1 MQGKLT
7 YWIIYCLKNYDI
19 THINNVNLFASNI
32 LLIASLYDIMVQ
44 MEGGW
49 CNLRRFNLMEEYSS
63 IISNSNIINLI
74 SKIHEYK
81 GKQSYLLDTKKD
93 TLETLL
99 KVAKIQSTSSSNKIE
114 GIYTT
119 DKRINEI
126 VNQKLEPKNRNEE
139 EIAGYRDVL
148 TLIHE
153 NYNYIDINQNTILQL
168 HRDLYKYTGYSYGG
182 KFKNSQNFIEEE
194 NEKGEKKIRFTPL
207 SPVETP
213 IAIEELCKNYNE
225 LVNNESC
232 DLLVL
237 IPIFIL
243 DFVSIHPFNDGNGRM
258 SRLLTLL
265 LLYKAN
271 YMVGK
276 YISIEKII
284 EETKESYYDTLE
296 KSSTN
301 WHNNE
306 NDYSYF
312 VEYYLGIILNAY
324 KEFDSRI
331 NIVENKK
338 ITAYDRIIDIFKDN
352 IIPIDKAFI
361 TNKCPDLSETTIERT
376 LNKLLK
382 EDKIVKISGGR
393 YTKYKWNN

>member
-1 MQGKLT
+1 M
-7 YWIIYCLKNYDI
+7 
-19 THINNVNLFASNI
+19 
-32 LLIASLYDIMVQ
+32 
-44 MEGGW
+44 
-49 CNLRRFNLMEEYSS
+49 RRFNLMEEYSS

-99 KVAKIQSTSSSNKIE
+99 KVARIQSTSSSNKIE

-126 VNQKLEPKNRNEE
+126 VNQKVEPKNRNEE

-153 NYNYIDINQNTILQL
+153 NYNFIDINQNTILQL

-194 NEKGEKKIRFTPL
+194 NENGKKKIRFTPL
-207 SPVETP
+207 SPIETP
-213 IAIEELCKNYNE
+213 IAIEDLCKNYNN
-225 LVNNESC
+225 LVNNELC

-243 DFVSIHPFNDGNGRM
+243 DFLSIHPFNDGNGRM

-284 EETKESYYDTLE
+284 EETKDSYYDTLE
-296 KSSTN
+296 KSSIN
-301 WHNNE
+301 WYNNE

-331 NIVENKK
+331 SIIENKK
-338 ITAYDRIIDIFKDN
+338 ITAYDRIIDIFKNN
-352 IIPIDKAFI
+352 IIPIDKAFV
-361 TNKCPDLSETTIERT
+361 TNKCPDLSETTIERI

-382 EDKIVKISGGR
+382 EDNIVKISGGR

>member
-1 MQGKLT
+1 MRK
-7 YWIIYCLKNYDI
+7 
-19 THINNVNLFASNI
+19 
-32 LLIASLYDIMVQ
+32 
-44 MEGGW
+44 
-49 CNLRRFNLMEEYSS
+49 FNLMEEYNS

-148 TLIHE
+148 SLIHE
-153 NYNYIDINQNTILQL
+153 NYNFIDITQNTILQL

-182 KFKNSQNFIEEE
+182 KFKNSQNYIEEE

-213 IAIEELCKNYNE
+213 IAIEDLCKNYNE

-271 YMVGK
+271 YLVGK
-276 YISIEKII
+276 YISIEEII
-284 EETKESYYDTLE
+284 EETKDSYYDTLE
-296 KSSTN
+296 KSSVK
-301 WHNNE
+301 WHDNE

-338 ITAYDRIIDIFKDN
+338 VTAYDRIIDIFKAN
-352 IIPIDKAFI
+352 IIPIDKAYI
-361 TNKCPDLSETTIERT
+361 MNKCPDLSETTIERS

>member
-1 MQGKLT
+1 M
-7 YWIIYCLKNYDI
+7 
-19 THINNVNLFASNI
+19 
-32 LLIASLYDIMVQ
+32 
-44 MEGGW
+44 
-49 CNLRRFNLMEEYSS
+49 RRFNLMEEYSS

-81 GKQSYLLDTKKD
+81 GKQSYLLDTKKN
-93 TLETLL
+93 TLEILL

-153 NYNYIDINQNTILQL
+153 NYNFIDINQNTILQL

-284 EETKESYYDTLE
+284 EETKDSYYDALE
-296 KSSTN
+296 KSSLN

-338 ITAYDRIIDIFKDN
+338 ITAYERIIDIFKDN

>member
-1 MQGKLT
+1 MRK
-7 YWIIYCLKNYDI
+7 
-19 THINNVNLFASNI
+19 
-32 LLIASLYDIMVQ
+32 
-44 MEGGW
+44 
-49 CNLRRFNLMEEYSS
+49 FNLIDEYNS

-81 GKQSYLLDTKKD
+81 GKQSYLLETKKD

-126 VNQKLEPKNRNEE
+126 VNQKLKPKNRNEE

-148 TLIHE
+148 SLIHD
-153 NYNYIDINQNTILQL
+153 NYDFIDINNNTILQL

-182 KFKNSQNFIEEE
+182 KFKNSQNYIEET
-194 NEKGEKKIRFTPL
+194 NEQGEKKIRFTPL

-213 IAIEELCKNYNE
+213 IAIQDLCKSYNE

-271 YMVGK
+271 YLVGK

-284 EETKESYYDTLE
+284 EDTKDSYYDTLQ
-296 KSSTN
+296 KSSIN
-301 WHNNE
+301 WYNNE

-324 KEFDSRI
+324 KEFDSRV

-338 ITAYDRIIDIFKDN
+338 ITSYDRIISIFKEN

-361 TNKCPDLSETTIERT
+361 MNKCPDLSETTIERS
-376 LNKLLK
+376 LNRLLK

>member
-1 MQGKLT
+1 MRK
-7 YWIIYCLKNYDI
+7 
-19 THINNVNLFASNI
+19 
-32 LLIASLYDIMVQ
+32 
-44 MEGGW
+44 
-49 CNLRRFNLMEEYSS
+49 FNLIDEYNS

-81 GKQSYLLDTKKD
+81 GKQSYLLETKKD

-148 TLIHE
+148 SLIHD
-153 NYNYIDINQNTILQL
+153 NYDFIDINNNTILQL

-182 KFKNSQNFIEEE
+182 KFKNAQNYIEET
-194 NEKGEKKIRFTPL
+194 NEQGEKKIRFTPL

-213 IAIEELCKNYNE
+213 IAIQDLCKSYNE

-271 YMVGK
+271 YLVGK

-284 EETKESYYDTLE
+284 EDTKDSYYDTLQ
-296 KSSTN
+296 KSSIN
-301 WHNNE
+301 WYNNE

-324 KEFDSRI
+324 KEFDSRV

-338 ITAYDRIIDIFKDN
+338 ITSYDRIISIFKEN

-361 TNKCPDLSETTIERT
+361 MNKCPDLSETTIERS
-376 LNKLLK
+376 LNRLLK

>member
-1 MQGKLT
+1 M
-7 YWIIYCLKNYDI
+7 
-19 THINNVNLFASNI
+19 
-32 LLIASLYDIMVQ
+32 
-44 MEGGW
+44 
-49 CNLRRFNLMEEYSS
+49 RRFNLMEEYSS

-99 KVAKIQSTSSSNKIE
+99 KVARIQSTSSSNKIE

-126 VNQKLEPKNRNEE
+126 VNQKVEPKNRNEE

-153 NYNYIDINQNTILQL
+153 NYNFIDINQNTVLQL

-194 NEKGEKKIRFTPL
+194 NENGKKKIRFTPL
-207 SPVETP
+207 SPIETP
-213 IAIEELCKNYNE
+213 IAIEDLCKNYNN
-225 LVNNESC
+225 LVNNELC

-243 DFVSIHPFNDGNGRM
+243 DFLSIHPFNDGNGRM

-284 EETKESYYDTLE
+284 EETKDSYYDTLE
-296 KSSTN
+296 KSSIN
-301 WHNNE
+301 WYNNE

-331 NIVENKK
+331 SIIENKK
-338 ITAYDRIIDIFKDN
+338 ITAYDRIIDIFKNN
-352 IIPIDKAFI
+352 IIPIDKAFV
-361 TNKCPDLSETTIERT
+361 TNKCPDLSETTIERI

-382 EDKIVKISGGR
+382 EDHIVKISGGR

>member
-1 MQGKLT
+1 MRK
-7 YWIIYCLKNYDI
+7 
-19 THINNVNLFASNI
+19 
-32 LLIASLYDIMVQ
+32 
-44 MEGGW
+44 
-49 CNLRRFNLMEEYSS
+49 FNLLDEYNS

-99 KVAKIQSTSSSNKIE
+99 KVAKIESTSSSNKIE

-119 DKRINEI
+119 DKRIKEI

-148 TLIHE
+148 SLIHE
-153 NYNYIDINQNTILQL
+153 NYDYIDITQNTILQL

-182 KFKNSQNFIEEE
+182 KFKNSQNYIEEE
-194 NEKGEKKIRFTPL
+194 NEKGEKRIRFTPL
-207 SPVETP
+207 NAVETP
-213 IAIEELCKNYNE
+213 IGIEELCKSYNE

-271 YMVGK
+271 YLVGK

-284 EETKESYYDTLE
+284 EETKDSYYDTLE
-296 KSSTN
+296 KSSVK
-301 WHNNE
+301 WHDNK

-331 NIVENKK
+331 NIAENKK

-361 TNKCPDLSETTIERT
+361 MNKCPDLSETTIERV
-376 LNKLLK
+376 LNKLLN

-393 YTKYKWNN
+393 YTKYKWNNMNN

>member
-1 MQGKLT
+1 MRK
-7 YWIIYCLKNYDI
+7 
-19 THINNVNLFASNI
+19 
-32 LLIASLYDIMVQ
+32 
-44 MEGGW
+44 
-49 CNLRRFNLMEEYSS
+49 FNLIDEYNS

-81 GKQSYLLDTKKD
+81 GKQSYLLETKKD

-148 TLIHE
+148 SLIHD
-153 NYNYIDINQNTILQL
+153 NYDFIDINNNTILQL

-182 KFKNSQNFIEEE
+182 KFKNSQNYIEET
-194 NEKGEKKIRFTPL
+194 NEQGEKKIRFTPL

-213 IAIEELCKNYNE
+213 IATQDLCKSYNE

-243 DFVSIHPFNDGNGRM
+243 DFVLIHPFNDGNGRM

-271 YMVGK
+271 YLVGK

-284 EETKESYYDTLE
+284 EDTKDSYYDTLQ
-296 KSSTN
+296 KSSIN
-301 WHNNE
+301 WYNNE

-324 KEFDSRI
+324 KEFDSRV

-338 ITAYDRIIDIFKDN
+338 ITSYDRIISIFKEN

-361 TNKCPDLSETTIERT
+361 MNKCPDLSETTIERS
-376 LNKLLK
+376 LNRLLK

>member
-1 MQGKLT
+1 M
-7 YWIIYCLKNYDI
+7 
-19 THINNVNLFASNI
+19 
-32 LLIASLYDIMVQ
+32 
-44 MEGGW
+44 
-49 CNLRRFNLMEEYSS
+49 RRFNLMEEYSS

-99 KVAKIQSTSSSNKIE
+99 KVARIQSTSSSNKIE

-126 VNQKLEPKNRNEE
+126 VNQKVEPKNRNEE

-153 NYNYIDINQNTILQL
+153 NYNFIDINQNTILQL
-168 HRDLYKYTGYSYGG
+168 HRDLYKYAGYSYGG

-194 NEKGEKKIRFTPL
+194 NENGKKKIRFTPL
-207 SPVETP
+207 SPIETP
-213 IAIEELCKNYNE
+213 IAIEDLCKNYNN
-225 LVNNESC
+225 LVNNELC

-243 DFVSIHPFNDGNGRM
+243 DFLSIHPFNDGNGRM

-284 EETKESYYDTLE
+284 EETKDSYYDTLE
-296 KSSTN
+296 KSSIN
-301 WHNNE
+301 WYNNE

-331 NIVENKK
+331 SIIENKK
-338 ITAYDRIIDIFKDN
+338 ITAYDRIIDIFKNN
-352 IIPIDKAFI
+352 IIPIDKAFV
-361 TNKCPDLSETTIERT
+361 TNKCPDLSETTIERI

-382 EDKIVKISGGR
+382 EDNIVKISGGR

>member
-1 MQGKLT
+1 M
-7 YWIIYCLKNYDI
+7 
-19 THINNVNLFASNI
+19 
-32 LLIASLYDIMVQ
+32 
-44 MEGGW
+44 
-49 CNLRRFNLMEEYSS
+49 RRFNLMEEYNG

-93 TLETLL
+93 TLDTLL

-119 DKRINEI
+119 DKRISEI

-148 TLIHE
+148 SLIHE
-153 NYNYIDINQNTILQL
+153 NYNFIDITQNTILQL
-168 HRDLYKYTGYSYGG
+168 HRDLYKYTGYNYGG
-182 KFKNSQNFIEEE
+182 KFKNSQNYIEEE

-225 LVNNESC
+225 LVNNELC

-265 LLYKAN
+265 LLYKAD
-271 YMVGK
+271 YVVGK

-284 EETKESYYDTLE
+284 EETKDSYYDTLE
-296 KSSTN
+296 KSSVK
-301 WHNNE
+301 WHDNE

-338 ITAYDRIIDIFKDN
+338 INAYDRTIDIFKDN

-361 TNKCPDLSETTIERT
+361 MNKYPDLSETTIERV

>member
-1 MQGKLT
+1 MRK
-7 YWIIYCLKNYDI
+7 
-19 THINNVNLFASNI
+19 
-32 LLIASLYDIMVQ
+32 
-44 MEGGW
+44 
-49 CNLRRFNLMEEYSS
+49 FNLMEAYSS
-63 IISNSNIINLI
+63 IMSNSNIINLI

-81 GKQSYLLDTKKD
+81 GKQSYLLDSKKD
-93 TLETLL
+93 SLETLL
-99 KVAKIQSTSSSNKIE
+99 KVARIQSTSSSNKIE

-126 VNQKLEPKNRNEE
+126 VNRKLEPKNRNEE

-148 TLIHE
+148 SLINE
-153 NYNYIDINQNTILQL
+153 NYNFIDITPNTILQL
-168 HRDLYKYTGYSYGG
+168 HKDLYKYTGYSYGG
-182 KFKNSQNFIEEE
+182 KFKNSQNYIEES
-194 NEKGEKKIRFTPL
+194 NIKGEKKIRFTPL

-213 IAIEELCKNYNE
+213 IAIEDLCKKYNE
-225 LVNNESC
+225 IVNNESC

-243 DFVSIHPFNDGNGRM
+243 DFVSIHPFNDGNGRI

-265 LLYKAN
+265 LLYKAD
-271 YMVGK
+271 YLVGK

-284 EETKESYYDTLE
+284 EETKDSYYEVLE
-296 KSSTN
+296 KSSVK
-301 WHNNE
+301 WHDNE

-324 KEFDSRI
+324 KQFDSRM
-331 NIVENKK
+331 NIVENKRMV
-338 ITAYDRIIDIFKDN
+338 AYDRIIDIFKDN
-352 IIPIDKAFI
+352 IIPIDKTFI
-361 TNKCPDLSETTIERT
+361 MDKCPNLSETTIERT

>member
-1 MQGKLT
+1 MR
-7 YWIIYCLKNYDI
+7 N
-19 THINNVNLFASNI
+19 
-32 LLIASLYDIMVQ
+32 
-44 MEGGW
+44 
-49 CNLRRFNLMEEYSS
+49 FNLMEEYRS

-81 GKQSYLLDTKKD
+81 GKQSYLLNTKKD

-119 DKRINEI
+119 DKRIEKI

-153 NYNYIDINQNTILQL
+153 NYNFIDINKNTILQL

-182 KFKNSQNFIEEE
+182 KFKNSQNYIEEE
-194 NEKGEKKIRFTPL
+194 NEKGEKKIRFIPL

-284 EETKESYYDTLE
+284 EETKDSYYSALE

-331 NIVENKK
+331 NIVKNKK
-338 ITAYDRIIDIFKDN
+338 IIAYDRIIDVFKN
-352 IIPIDKAFI
+352 SIIPIDKAFI

>member
-1 MQGKLT
+1 M
-7 YWIIYCLKNYDI
+7 
-19 THINNVNLFASNI
+19 
-32 LLIASLYDIMVQ
+32 
-44 MEGGW
+44 
-49 CNLRRFNLMEEYSS
+49 RRFNLLEEYSS
-63 IISNSNIINLI
+63 IVSNSNIINLI

-119 DKRINEI
+119 DKRIKEI
-126 VNQKLEPKNRNEE
+126 VNQRLEPKNRNEE

-148 TLIHE
+148 NLIHE
-153 NYNYIDINQNTILQL
+153 NYNYIDINQNTVLQL

-207 SPVETP
+207 SPIETP
-213 IAIEELCKNYNE
+213 IAIQDLCKNYNE

-284 EETKESYYDTLE
+284 EETKDSYYGTLE

-301 WHNNE
+301 WHSNE

-338 ITAYDRIIDIFKDN
+338 VTAYDRIIDIFKES

-361 TNKCPDLSETTIERT
+361 INKCPDLSETTIERT
-376 LNKLLK
+376 LNKLIK
-382 EDKIVKISGGR
+382 ENKIIKISGGR

>member
-1 MQGKLT
+1 MR
-7 YWIIYCLKNYDI
+7 N
-19 THINNVNLFASNI
+19 
-32 LLIASLYDIMVQ
+32 
-44 MEGGW
+44 
-49 CNLRRFNLMEEYSS
+49 FNLMEEYRS

-81 GKQSYLLDTKKD
+81 GKQSYLLNTKKD

-119 DKRINEI
+119 DKRIEKI

-153 NYNYIDINQNTILQL
+153 NYNFIDINKNTILQL

-182 KFKNSQNFIEEE
+182 KFKNSQNYIEEE
-194 NEKGEKKIRFTPL
+194 NEKGEKKIRFIPL

-284 EETKESYYDTLE
+284 EETKDSYYSALE

-331 NIVENKK
+331 NIIKNKK
-338 ITAYDRIIDIFKDN
+338 IIAYDRIIDVFKN
-352 IIPIDKAFI
+352 SIIPIDKAFI

>member
-1 MQGKLT
+1 M
-7 YWIIYCLKNYDI
+7 
-19 THINNVNLFASNI
+19 
-32 LLIASLYDIMVQ
+32 
-44 MEGGW
+44 
-49 CNLRRFNLMEEYSS
+49 RRFNLMQEYSS
-63 IISNSNIINLI
+63 TISNSNIINLI

-81 GKQSYLLDTKKD
+81 GKQSYLLDIKKD
-93 TLETLL
+93 ALETLL

-126 VNQKLEPKNRNEE
+126 VNHKLEPKNRNEE

-153 NYNYIDINQNTILQL
+153 NYNFISINQNTILQL

-182 KFKNSQNFIEEE
+182 KFKNSQNFIEEK

-207 SPVETP
+207 SVVETP
-213 IAIEELCKNYNE
+213 IAIEELCNNYSE
-225 LVNNESC
+225 LVNDESC

-243 DFVSIHPFNDGNGRM
+243 DFVSIHPFNDGNGRI

-271 YMVGK
+271 YIVGK

-284 EETKESYYDTLE
+284 EKTKDSYYDALE
-296 KSSTN
+296 KSSVN

-324 KEFDSRI
+324 KEFDFRI
-331 NIVENKK
+331 NIVKNKK
-338 ITAYDRIIDIFKDN
+338 ITAYDRIIDIFKEN

-382 EDKIVKISGGR
+382 EDKIFKISGGR

>member
-1 MQGKLT
+1 MRR
-7 YWIIYCLKNYDI
+7 IDLK
-19 THINNVNLFASNI
+19 
-32 LLIASLYDIMVQ
+32 
-44 MEGGW
+44 
-49 CNLRRFNLMEEYSS
+49 EEYNG

-93 TLETLL
+93 VLDTLL
-99 KVAKIQSTSSSNKIE
+99 QVAKIQSTSSSNKIE

-119 DKRINEI
+119 DKRIEQI

-148 TLIHE
+148 SLIHE
-153 NYNYIDINQNTILQL
+153 NYDFIDINKNTILQL
-168 HRDLYKYTGYSYGG
+168 HKYLYKYTGLSYGG
-182 KFKNSQNFIEEE
+182 KFKNPQNYIEEV
-194 NEKGEKKIRFTPL
+194 NELGEKKIRFTPL

-213 IAIEELCKNYNE
+213 IAIEDLCNSYNE
-225 LVNNESC
+225 LVNSESC

-237 IPIFIL
+237 IPLFIL

-271 YMVGK
+271 YLVGK

-284 EETKESYYDTLE
+284 EESKDTYYDVLY
-296 KSSTN
+296 KSSVN
-301 WHNNE
+301 WNNNQ

-324 KEFDSRI
+324 KEFDSI
-331 NIVENKK
+331 IS
-338 ITAYDRIIDIFKDN
+338 IIDNKTTSYDQIIEIFKDS
-352 IIPIDKAFI
+352 IIPIDKSFI
-361 TNKCPDLSETTIERT
+361 ISKCPNLSETTIERV
-376 LNKLLK
+376 LNRLLN
-382 EDKIVKISGGR
+382 EEKIVKISGGR
-393 YTKYKWNN
+393 YTKYKLNNN

>member
-1 MQGKLT
+1 MRK
-7 YWIIYCLKNYDI
+7 
-19 THINNVNLFASNI
+19 
-32 LLIASLYDIMVQ
+32 
-44 MEGGW
+44 
-49 CNLRRFNLMEEYSS
+49 FNLMEEYSS

-81 GKQSYLLDTKKD
+81 GKQSYLLDTKKA

-99 KVAKIQSTSSSNKIE
+99 KVAKIQSTTSSNKIE

-126 VNQKLEPKNRNEE
+126 INQKLEPKNRNEE

-153 NYNYIDINQNTILQL
+153 NYNFIDINKNTILQL
-168 HRDLYKYTGYSYGG
+168 HRDLYKYTGYGG
-182 KFKNSQNFIEEE
+182 KFKNSQNHIEEE

-213 IAIEELCKNYNE
+213 IAIENLCKNYNE

-296 KSSTN
+296 KSSLN

-331 NIVENKK
+331 SIVENKK
-338 ITAYDRIIDIFKDN
+338 ITAYDRIINIFKDN

-382 EDKIVKISGGR
+382 EDRIVKISGGR

>member
-1 MQGKLT
+1 M
-7 YWIIYCLKNYDI
+7 
-19 THINNVNLFASNI
+19 
-32 LLIASLYDIMVQ
+32 
-44 MEGGW
+44 
-49 CNLRRFNLMEEYSS
+49 RRFNLMEEYSS

-81 GKQSYLLDTKKD
+81 GKQLYLLDTKKD

-99 KVAKIQSTSSSNKIE
+99 KVARIQSTSSSNKIE

-126 VNQKLEPKNRNEE
+126 VNQKVEPKNRNEE

-153 NYNYIDINQNTILQL
+153 NYNFIDINQNTILQL

-194 NEKGEKKIRFTPL
+194 NENGKKKIRFTPL
-207 SPVETP
+207 SPIETP
-213 IAIEELCKNYNE
+213 IAIEDLCKNYNN
-225 LVNNESC
+225 LVNNELC

-243 DFVSIHPFNDGNGRM
+243 DFLSIHPFNDGNGRM

-284 EETKESYYDTLE
+284 EETKDSYYDTLE
-296 KSSTN
+296 KSSIN
-301 WHNNE
+301 WYNNE

-331 NIVENKK
+331 SIIENKK
-338 ITAYDRIIDIFKDN
+338 ITAYDRIIDIFKNN
-352 IIPIDKAFI
+352 IIPIDKAFV
-361 TNKCPDLSETTIERT
+361 TNKCPDLSETTIERI

-382 EDKIVKISGGR
+382 GDNIVKISGGR

>member
-1 MQGKLT
+1 M
-7 YWIIYCLKNYDI
+7 
-19 THINNVNLFASNI
+19 
-32 LLIASLYDIMVQ
+32 
-44 MEGGW
+44 
-49 CNLRRFNLMEEYSS
+49 RRFDLKEEYNG

-93 TLETLL
+93 VLDTLL
-99 KVAKIQSTSSSNKIE
+99 QVAKIQSTSSSNKIE

-119 DKRINEI
+119 DKRIEQI
-126 VNQKLEPKNRNEE
+126 VNQKLKPKNRNEE

-148 TLIHE
+148 SLIHE
-153 NYNYIDINQNTILQL
+153 NYDFIDINKNTILQL
-168 HRDLYKYTGYSYGG
+168 HKYLYKYTGLNYGG
-182 KFKNSQNFIEEE
+182 KFKNSQNYIEEV
-194 NEKGEKKIRFTPL
+194 NELGEKKIRFTPL
-207 SPVETP
+207 SPVETS
-213 IAIEELCKNYNE
+213 IAIEDLCNSYNE
-225 LVNNESC
+225 LVNSESC

-271 YMVGK
+271 YLVGK

-284 EETKESYYDTLE
+284 EESKDTYYDVLY
-296 KSSTN
+296 KSSVN
-301 WHNNE
+301 WNNNQ

-312 VEYYLGIILNAY
+312 VEYYLGIILNVY

-331 NIVENKK
+331 S
-338 ITAYDRIIDIFKDN
+338 IIDNKTTSYDQIIEIFKDS
-352 IIPIDKAFI
+352 IIPIDKSFI
-361 TNKCPDLSETTIERT
+361 ISKCPNLSETTIERV
-376 LNKLLK
+376 LNRLLN
-382 EDKIVKISGGR
+382 EEKIVKISGGR
-393 YTKYKWNN
+393 YTKYKWNNN

>member
-1 MQGKLT
+1 MR
-7 YWIIYCLKNYDI
+7 
-19 THINNVNLFASNI
+19 S
-32 LLIASLYDIMVQ
+32 
-44 MEGGW
+44 
-49 CNLRRFNLMEEYSS
+49 FNLIEEYSS

-93 TLETLL
+93 VLETLL
-99 KVAKIQSTSSSNKIE
+99 KVAKIQSISSSNKIE

-119 DKRINEI
+119 DKRIEKI
-126 VNQKLEPKNRNEE
+126 VNKKLEPKNRNEE

-148 TLIHE
+148 SLIHD
-153 NYNYIDINQNTILQL
+153 NYNFIDINKNTILQL
-168 HRDLYKYTGYSYGG
+168 HRDLYKYTGYGYGG

-194 NEKGEKKIRFTPL
+194 NEKGEKKIRFIPL
-207 SPVETP
+207 SPMETP

-237 IPIFIL
+237 IPIFVL

-284 EETKESYYDTLE
+284 EETKDSYYSALE
-296 KSSTN
+296 KSSVN
-301 WHNNE
+301 WDVNE

-312 VEYYLGIILNAY
+312 VEYYLGLILNAY

-331 NIVENKK
+331 DIVENKK
-338 ITAYDRIIDIFKDN
+338 ITAYDRIVGIFNNN

-361 TNKCPDLSETTIERT
+361 LNKCPDLSETTIERG

-382 EDKIVKISGGR
+382 ENKIVKISGGR

>member
-1 MQGKLT
+1 MR
-7 YWIIYCLKNYDI
+7 
-19 THINNVNLFASNI
+19 S
-32 LLIASLYDIMVQ
+32 
-44 MEGGW
+44 
-49 CNLRRFNLMEEYSS
+49 FNLKEEYNSV
-63 IISNSNIINLI
+63 ISNNNIVNLI

-81 GKQSYLLDTKKD
+81 GKQLYLLDTKKD

-114 GIYTT
+114 GIYTS
-119 DKRINEI
+119 DKRINEL
-126 VNQKLEPKNRNEE
+126 VNKKLEPKNRNEE

-148 TLIHE
+148 SLIHE
-153 NYNYIDINQNTILQL
+153 NYNYIDITLNTILQL

-182 KFKNSQNFIEEE
+182 KFKNSQNYIEETNE
-194 NEKGEKKIRFTPL
+194 NDEKKIRFVPL

-213 IAIEELCKNYNE
+213 IAIQELCENYNQI
-225 LVNNESC
+225 VNNEYC

-243 DFVSIHPFNDGNGRM
+243 GFVSIHPFNDGNGRM

-265 LLYKAN
+265 LLYKAD
-271 YMVGK
+271 YIVGK

-284 EETKESYYDTLE
+284 EDTKDSYYDTLE
-296 KSSTN
+296 KSSIS
-301 WHNNE
+301 WHNNQ

-324 KEFDSRI
+324 KELDSKL
-331 NIVENKK
+331 NIVDNKR
-338 ITAYDRIIDIFKDN
+338 ITSYDRITNIFKEN

-361 TNKCPDLSETTIERT
+361 INKCPDLSETTIERL
-376 LNKLLK
+376 LNILLK
-382 EDKIVKISGGR
+382 EEKIIKISNGR
-393 YTKYKWNN
+393 YTKYKSNIK

>member
-1 MQGKLT
+1 MRK
-7 YWIIYCLKNYDI
+7 
-19 THINNVNLFASNI
+19 
-32 LLIASLYDIMVQ
+32 
-44 MEGGW
+44 
-49 CNLRRFNLMEEYSS
+49 FNLIDEYNS

-81 GKQSYLLDTKKD
+81 GKQSYLLETKKD

-148 TLIHE
+148 SLIHE
-153 NYNYIDINQNTILQL
+153 NYDFIDINNNTILQL

-182 KFKNSQNFIEEE
+182 KFKNSQNYIEET
-194 NEKGEKKIRFTPL
+194 NEQGEKKIRFTPL

-213 IAIEELCKNYNE
+213 IAIQDLCKSYNE

-271 YMVGK
+271 YLVGK

-284 EETKESYYDTLE
+284 EDTKDSYYDTLQ
-296 KSSTN
+296 KSSVN

-324 KEFDSRI
+324 KEFDSI
-331 NIVENKK
+331 VNIVENKK
-338 ITAYDRIIDIFKDN
+338 ITSYDRIVSIFKEN

-361 TNKCPDLSETTIERT
+361 MNKCPDLSETTIERS
-376 LNKLLK
+376 LNRLLR

>member
-1 MQGKLT
+1 M
-7 YWIIYCLKNYDI
+7 
-19 THINNVNLFASNI
+19 
-32 LLIASLYDIMVQ
+32 
-44 MEGGW
+44 
-49 CNLRRFNLMEEYSS
+49 RRFNLIEEYSS
-63 IISNSNIINLI
+63 IISNNNIINLI

-119 DKRINEI
+119 DKRIEKI
-126 VNQKLEPKNRNEE
+126 VNHKLEPKNRNEE

-153 NYNYIDINQNTILQL
+153 NYNFIDINQNTILQL

-182 KFKNSQNFIEEE
+182 KFKNSQNYIEEE
-194 NEKGEKKIRFTPL
+194 NEEGEKKIRFTPL

-213 IAIEELCKNYNE
+213 IAIEDLCKNYNE

-284 EETKESYYDTLE
+284 EETKDSYYDTLE

-338 ITAYDRIIDIFKDN
+338 TTAYDRIIDIFKNN

-361 TNKCPDLSETTIERT
+361 TNKSPDLSETTIERT

-382 EDKIVKISGGR
+382 EDKIAKISGGR